1 MTRGSVTGRD
11 GGSADRAQA
20 EQIDFLN
27 GMIILLFGV
36 GLFFAGGNVLFGIGV
51 DSNPDREG
59 ATLNADRRLVEDLLV
74 SDIGATALDRGCVDA
89 YFDTNETGVC
99 SRVDRLDGSWSELR
113 WLRRSLGVE
122 NNRHVNVSIVD
133 NGRVV
138 TSQTGVSYAL
148 GPTPPPDVAVFESN
162 RFVRFGDGGY
172 RTVSVRV
179 W

>member
-11 GGSADRAQA
+11 DGSADRAQA

-138 TSQTGVSYAL
+138 TSQAGVSYAL